1 MIIEHESCKTS
12 KMFGKEGQEQEQQ
25 HNLKQ
30 HTYGACRPGKE

>member
-25 HNLKQ
+25 HHLKQ
-30 HTYGACRPGKE
+30 HTLFDFLS